1 VKNIGLVNIVA
12 GRTIVP
18 EFIQHRATA
27 RNMAQSIMDVFEED
41 GRLETM
47 KEELGK
53 VRELLGSTGASQIV
67 ADRILAEA

>member
-1 VKNIGLVNIVA
+1 
-12 GRTIVP
+12 
-18 EFIQHRATA
+18 
-27 RNMAQSIMDVFEED
+27 MAQSIMDVFEED